1 MKLSR
6 TLLIKGIAV
15 GIEVIN
21 FFLKKDLTRYNTT
34 IIDVM
39 DTGKDVG
46 LTVLTTIKVFQD
58 SELSPEEILELAEK
72 LTSNKRNLDK
82 VLTTLIKDLKDHAIS
97 KTKEGNIFNWREMTG
112 DVLRIRSISEKPQE
126 SFVEIFYRNAW
137 FYIHDSDLSSKST
150 FALLGQI
157 FSLQAGKI
165 EDNAPFLT
173 LPIGQ

>member
-97 KTKEGNIFNWREMTG
+97 KTKEGNI
-112 DVLRIRSISEKPQE
+112 
-126 SFVEIFYRNAW
+126 NA
-137 FYIHDSDLSSKST
+137 
-150 FALLGQI
+150 
-157 FSLQAGKI
+157 
-165 EDNAPFLT
+165 
-173 LPIGQ
+173 